1 MSSLVLLQFVQMQT
15 LILYTYI
22 TLVMKKLFIF
32 SILFLLL
39 SLSPIAVAEELP
51 TLDLEVGDSFLVKEK
66 VALTYKVNDT
76 VKADLLNESI
86 ANITITDVY
95 VNATED
101 LAQVSY
107 DEVRG
112 NDSMSWVQNVSDFGW
127 FDMPAELAMS
137 ASFMVFLSDPYGN
150 ETVDFEIGNY
160 THDYFA
166 MGNLTFWEDVVAE
179 WDAMNDTEEEIIFD
193 YNMTIVD
200 NSTLH
205 IDYFETAFET
215 EDNMTMMWEANIST
229 VVDIDRNFVEYANW
243 DIFLEMKDQN
253 NASISV
259 HLVEGWEEYVE
270 PIVEVTEET
279 TEEATTTEESEESN
293 LAFVFVPVAL
303 ATIPLFARRVRKANF

>member
-1 MSSLVLLQFVQMQT
+1 M
-15 LILYTYI
+15 
-22 TLVMKKLFIF
+22 
-32 SILFLLL
+32 
-39 SLSPIAVAEELP
+39 
-51 TLDLEVGDSFLVKEK
+51 
-66 VALTYKVNDT
+66 
-76 VKADLLNESI
+76 KADLLNESI

-95 VNATED
+95 VNATEE

-127 FDMPAELAMS
+127 FEMPEVLAMS
-137 ASFMVFLSDPYGN
+137 ASLMLFFSDPYGN

-205 IDYFETAFET
+205 VDYFESHFET
-215 EDNMTMMWEANIST
+215 GYDEDLEQNITTTYLVNVST

-243 DIFLEMKDQN
+243 DIFFEMKDQN
-253 NASISV
+253 NASVSV